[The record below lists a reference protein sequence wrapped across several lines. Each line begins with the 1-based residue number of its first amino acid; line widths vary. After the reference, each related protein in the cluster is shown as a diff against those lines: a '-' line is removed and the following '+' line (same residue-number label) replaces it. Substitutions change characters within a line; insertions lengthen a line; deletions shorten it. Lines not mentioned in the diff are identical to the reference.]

1 MNSVLRVIKHSINF
15 PSYSKFVVSSKSLVP
30 SQTPREAFHQG
41 HPLAPSPSS
50 PAVHVTQS
58 EVPLLPGI
66 PTLSSLTENRP
77 TGLPGPPAGRTSLPN
92 PPQHPKRAT
101 RRPSPLVT
109 RAGLHHSRT
118 KVRPQNGN
126 ELTGGRENRK
136 GRGCESSPEPGSRV
150 TALPAFPQ
158 YGTRKSRRAWHRG
171 GARMLA
177 VGSAPKLGQDSAPN
191 R

>member
-1 MNSVLRVIKHSINF
+1 M
-15 PSYSKFVVSSKSLVP
+15 
-30 SQTPREAFHQG
+30 
-41 HPLAPSPSS
+41 
-50 PAVHVTQS
+50 
-58 EVPLLPGI
+58 PLLPGF
-66 PTLSSLTENRP
+66 PTLPSLTENRP

-109 RAGLHHSRT
+109 RAGPHHSCT
-118 KVRPQNGN
+118 KVRPQN

-150 TALPAFPQ
+150 AALPAFPQ
-158 YGTRKSRRAWHRG
+158 YGARKSRRAWYRG

-177 VGSAPKLGQDSAPN
+177 IGTAQAPAGLSAQQVAQLVESPSVCSTPGGPGERSSRSRYLEDS
-191 R
+191 RHICLQL